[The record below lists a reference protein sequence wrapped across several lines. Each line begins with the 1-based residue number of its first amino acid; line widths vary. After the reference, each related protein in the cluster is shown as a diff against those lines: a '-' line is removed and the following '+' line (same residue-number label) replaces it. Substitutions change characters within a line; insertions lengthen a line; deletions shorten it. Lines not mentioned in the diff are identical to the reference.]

1 VEIEKTVVVPAP
13 ANRVWELLLDPQV
26 MGGCVPGMQSIQV
39 ISDLEY
45 VAEIKVK
52 VSFISAKFKLKTTIV
67 EQRAPHYLRT
77 EGTGEDTSVA
87 SSLKQTSEIF
97 LTEQA
102 DGRTELRILVK
113 VDVLGRLGT
122 FGLSAMKTKADRMWD
137 EFTEKLVARITGTGD
152 AAASGVKVTQVPAK
166 PPVAARAPV
175 ATPASHRLF
184 ARPWQHRSTL
194 RSRRRGPH
202 HRSSCSTKLP
212 RRPAPGGRAGSAVR
226 TSANRRTSA
235 SRSIAATRW
244 SRCCGRS
251 RARAIAAS
259 GCATTSCGRSDA
271 FRRRTPHDKRCEQ
284 NHPDGLALGRVF
296 GRGVG
301 VRRDRLDRSLRQRPG
316 AHRAHPQPA

>member
-175 ATPASHRLF
+175 ATPASHPV
-184 ARPWQHRSTL
+184 ARPPVAASIDA
-194 RSRRRGPH
+194 PIEV
-202 HRSSCSTKLP
+202 P
-212 RRPAPGGRAGSAVR
+212 RPAPPVVVQHEAPAPAGAW
-226 TSANRRTSA
+226 
-235 SRSIAATRW
+235 W
-244 SRCCGRS
+244 SRWFGRS
-251 RARAIAAS
+251 HKRESTDICIEIHRGDTVVKVLWPVEGAS
-259 GCATTSCGRSDA
+259 HCSQWLRDY
-271 FRRRTPHDKRCEQ
+271 
-284 NHPDGLALGRVF
+284 L
-296 GRGVG
+296 
-301 VRRDRLDRSLRQRPG
+301 VRQE
-316 AHRAHPQPA
+316 

>member
-39 ISDLEY
+39 ISDVEY
-45 VAEIKVK
+45 IAEIKVK

-97 LTEQA
+97 LAEQP
-102 DGRTELRILVK
+102 DGQTELRILVK

-152 AAASGVKVTQVPAK
+152 AAASGVKVTAAPAK
-166 PPVAARAPV
+166 PPVVIRPSAPTPKPVASPAVGAPV
-175 ATPASHRLF
+175 QASPVVPPVVEPHDAPAAAGTWWSRWFGRSHKRESTDICIEIRRGDTVVKVLWPVAGASHCGQ
-184 ARPWQHRSTL
+184 WL
-194 RSRRRGPH
+194 RDY
-202 HRSSCSTKLP
+202 L
-212 RRPAPGGRAGSAVR
+212 VR
-226 TSANRRTSA
+226 Q
-235 SRSIAATRW
+235 
-244 SRCCGRS
+244 
-251 RARAIAAS
+251 
-259 GCATTSCGRSDA
+259 
-271 FRRRTPHDKRCEQ
+271 E
-284 NHPDGLALGRVF
+284 
-296 GRGVG
+296 
-301 VRRDRLDRSLRQRPG
+301 
-316 AHRAHPQPA
+316 

>member
-13 ANRVWELLLDPQV
+13 ASRVWELLLDPQV

-39 ISDLEY
+39 ISDVEY
-45 VAEIKVK
+45 IAEIKVK

-102 DGRTELRILVK
+102 GGQTELRILVK

-152 AAASGVKVTQVPAK
+152 ASASGVKVTQAPAK

-175 ATPASHRLF
+175 AAPASPSVV
-184 ARPWQHRSTL
+184 RPPVVPPIDTSIDA
-194 RSRRRGPH
+194 P
-202 HRSSCSTKLP
+202 
-212 RRPAPGGRAGSAVR
+212 RPAPPVVVQHEAAAPAG
-226 TSANRRTSA
+226 TW
-235 SRSIAATRW
+235 W
-244 SRCCGRS
+244 SRWFGRS
-251 RARAIAAS
+251 HKRESTDICIEIHRGDTVVKVLWPVEGAS
-259 GCATTSCGRSDA
+259 HCSQWLRDY
-271 FRRRTPHDKRCEQ
+271 
-284 NHPDGLALGRVF
+284 L
-296 GRGVG
+296 
-301 VRRDRLDRSLRQRPG
+301 VRQE
-316 AHRAHPQPA
+316 

>member
-1 VEIEKTVVVPAP
+1 MEIEKTVVVPAP

-102 DGRTELRILVK
+102 DGQTELRILVK

-152 AAASGVKVTQVPAK
+152 ASASSVKVTAAPAK
-166 PPVAARAPV
+166 PPAVVKPAAPAPV
-175 ATPASHRLF
+175 ARPPAAAPAAAAPAAPPIVVQQGGPAPADTWWSRWFGRAPKRESTDICIEIHRGDTVIKVLWPVQGASHCSQWLRDYL
-184 ARPWQHRSTL
+184 ARP
-194 RSRRRGPH
+194 
-202 HRSSCSTKLP
+202 
-212 RRPAPGGRAGSAVR
+212 
-226 TSANRRTSA
+226 
-235 SRSIAATRW
+235 
-244 SRCCGRS
+244 
-251 RARAIAAS
+251 
-259 GCATTSCGRSDA
+259 
-271 FRRRTPHDKRCEQ
+271 E
-284 NHPDGLALGRVF
+284 
-296 GRGVG
+296 
-301 VRRDRLDRSLRQRPG
+301 
-316 AHRAHPQPA
+316 